1 MILQECD
8 IFRVIEIFILESRI
22 LDLCLDGL
30 HTNIKIHHWKAE
42 ERRVINGQ
50 SRIQSLT
57 E

>member
-8 IFRVIEIFILESRI
+8 IFRVIEIFILEFRI

-30 HTNIKIHHWKAE
+30 HTNIEIRHRKAE

-50 SRIQSLT
+50 SRIQT
-57 E
+57 VFH